1 MKKYLLV
8 TVLGMALVSSCSIT
22 TSANSS
28 ENTSNSIASEST
40 SSGNSDSKKFN
51 FDYGKDDFR
60 TL

>member
-40 SSGNSDSKKFN
+40 SSGISDDVVNSISP
-51 FDYGKDDFR
+51 
-60 TL
+60 